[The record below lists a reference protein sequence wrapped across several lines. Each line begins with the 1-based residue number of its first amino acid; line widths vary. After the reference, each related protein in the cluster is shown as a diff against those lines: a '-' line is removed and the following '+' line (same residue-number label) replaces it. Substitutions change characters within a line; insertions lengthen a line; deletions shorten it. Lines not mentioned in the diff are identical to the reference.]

1 MAQRSILFKTI
12 EDMLRACEIYFN
24 GKYDNHLPLIELSY
38 NNNYRSSISMEPF
51 EALYD
56 RRCRSPV
63 GWFEVGKT
71 SLLGHEII
79 DDSLDKV
86 WVIMDR
92 IKTTYSQQ
100 RSYANNIRRELK
112 FEVGDMVYLK
122 ISPMKGVMRFGK
134 KGMLNPWYVG
144 PCEILQRVGKV
155 SYELKLPSELDL
167 LHSIFH
173 VSMLRSVMATP
184 YPFFLLKG

>member
-1 MAQRSILFKTI
+1 
-12 EDMLRACEIYFN
+12 
-24 GKYDNHLPLIELSY
+24 
-38 NNNYRSSISMEPF
+38 MEPF

-56 RRCRSPV
+56 RRCRPPV

-122 ISPMKGVMRFGK
+122 ISPMKEVMIFGK
-134 KGMLNPWYVG
+134 
-144 PCEILQRVGKV
+144 GK
-155 SYELKLPSELDL
+155 KLSPLVCGSL
-167 LHSIFH
+167 
-173 VSMLRSVMATP
+173 
-184 YPFFLLKG
+184 